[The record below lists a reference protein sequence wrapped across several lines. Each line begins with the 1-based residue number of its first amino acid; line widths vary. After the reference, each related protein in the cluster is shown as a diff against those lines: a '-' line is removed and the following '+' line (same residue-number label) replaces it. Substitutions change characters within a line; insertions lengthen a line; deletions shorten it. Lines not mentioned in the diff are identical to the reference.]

1 MLQSELAVH
10 CDEQVLGTTI
20 AEVACNGIY
29 DEYIQTKDTPRPD
42 NIINKCAKD
51 ALRLWNEAFIKRRYT
66 EVECLPHILTKYADF
81 KYFFA
86 SYQELELDSIPR
98 EVKLCSQVSLCLP
111 AIESAALLDTP
122 LFEKGGLCDGC

>member
-1 MLQSELAVH
+1 MF
-10 CDEQVLGTTI
+10 T
-20 AEVACNGIY
+20 
-29 DEYIQTKDTPRPD
+29 
-42 NIINKCAKD
+42 
-51 ALRLWNEAFIKRRYT
+51 
-66 EVECLPHILTKYADF
+66 HILTKYADF

-98 EVKLCSQVSLCLP
+98 EVKFCSQVSLCLP